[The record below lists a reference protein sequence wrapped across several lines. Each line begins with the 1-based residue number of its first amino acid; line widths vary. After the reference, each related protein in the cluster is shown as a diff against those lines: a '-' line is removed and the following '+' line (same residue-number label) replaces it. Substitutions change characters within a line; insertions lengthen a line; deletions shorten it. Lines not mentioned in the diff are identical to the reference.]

1 MRLQRLVPA
10 ALMIASLVLIA
21 RADDPPK
28 PDAKATPA
36 KAEGLSKD
44 EATIKQERL
53 AAQFREF
60 EQKLLR
66 LANRYGRGR
75 VEAACQR
82 ALAFDLL
89 NVHRVE
95 RIVQQDLA
103 RLPAAAGERAA
114 DAASAL
120 RFLRPAQSFTHPVD
134 RKEP

>member
-1 MRLQRLVPA
+1 MGPA
-10 ALMIASLVLIA
+10 
-21 RADDPPK
+21 
-28 PDAKATPA
+28 PA
-36 KAEGLSKD
+36 GP
-44 EATIKQERL
+44 EA
-53 AAQFREF
+53 AP
-60 EQKLLR
+60 
-66 LANRYGRGR
+66 LANRYGRAR

-103 RLPAAAGERAA
+103 RLPAAPGERTA

-120 RFLRPAQSFTHPVD
+120 RFLRPAQSFTHPLD